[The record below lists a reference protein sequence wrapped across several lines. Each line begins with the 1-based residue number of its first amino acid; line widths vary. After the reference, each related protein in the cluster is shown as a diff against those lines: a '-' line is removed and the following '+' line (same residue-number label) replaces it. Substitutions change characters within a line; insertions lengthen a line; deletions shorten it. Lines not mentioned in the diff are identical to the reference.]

1 MFSDAHGTMFAVG
14 ENLSVHCPNR
24 NPNTGCMIHEAV
36 GRYQRLCHCLKTV
49 WLTCKY
55 HLNMLKMCTRTCFH
69 RTLRKIYKVSYT
81 SAFHENEIK
90 FQNSLIAQENTHA
103 RFPLCVM
110 SWNIRTKRRQTDTVN
125 QNNLDFMGLPKNGCL
140 FSDEAIL
147 VWPLRLYTRGNSNP
161 TNRTPMPFHFEKCRK
176 KQPKHSDTRKQ
187 TLFPEYFSGWDSQ
200 TQIKQKAQKA
210 FFCDFRWLSTLH
222 ATMWKIVLVLSQV
235 QYFLTEPLWWHRC
248 DCHIGKPVVYISLM
262 SALIRKMN
270 PLCISDLTHV
280 SWPDYTETST
290 ECVAVMPGGPQYMF
304 FLNFD
309 FVPKTL
315 QRNHSQLFMI
325 FYQALPRHLFRKFM
339 LGTFSLEF
347 NCQIYFPAFTIK
359 NQSAEVWEWHFH
371 LDYSREITDV
381 SH

>member
-14 ENLSVHCPNR
+14 ENLSVHCPTR

-36 GRYQRLCHCLKTV
+36 GRYQRLCHFLKTV

-110 SWNIRTKRRQTDTVN
+110 NWNIRTKRRQTDTVN

-176 KQPKHSDTRKQ
+176 KQPKHSDTGKQ

-200 TQIKQKAQKA
+200 TQIKQKHKSSLKPS
-210 FFCDFRWLSTLH
+210 FVILGDF
-222 ATMWKIVLVLSQV
+222 
-235 QYFLTEPLWWHRC
+235 
-248 DCHIGKPVVYISLM
+248 
-262 SALIRKMN
+262 
-270 PLCISDLTHV
+270 PLC
-280 SWPDYTETST
+280 
-290 ECVAVMPGGPQYMF
+290 MPPCAKLYWYYLKYSIFSQSPSGDTG
-304 FLNFD
+304 
-309 FVPKTL
+309 VIVTL
-315 QRNHSQLFMI
+315 ASQ
-325 FYQALPRHLFRKFM
+325 
-339 LGTFSLEF
+339 
-347 NCQIYFPAFTIK
+347 
-359 NQSAEVWEWHFH
+359 
-371 LDYSREITDV
+371 
-381 SH
+381 